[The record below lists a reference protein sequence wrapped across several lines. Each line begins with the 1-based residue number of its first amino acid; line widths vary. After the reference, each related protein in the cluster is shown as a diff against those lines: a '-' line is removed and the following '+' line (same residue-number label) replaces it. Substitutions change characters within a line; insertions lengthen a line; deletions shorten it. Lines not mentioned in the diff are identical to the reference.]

1 MSYHTRVWDR
11 SGSGMRQGRAGRLAL
26 RRFWPDGREALW
38 EEKLALRAA
47 FRGNAATAWGTVQED
62 VALQRCARR
71 AERCPQRAGCAAC
84 CVANS
89 L

>member
-1 MSYHTRVWDR
+1 VCQTRVWDR
-11 SGSGMRQGRAGRLAL
+11 SGSGIRQGRTGRPAL
-26 RRFWPDGREALW
+26 RRFWPEGRAALW
-38 EEKLALRAA
+38 EEKLALRPA

-71 AERCPQRAGCAAC
+71 AEGCLQRAGGAVCSF
-84 CVANS
+84 ANS